1 MREVFQRLKQAILEK
16 QDTMLLTIGT
26 SSGSTPRSQGARML
40 VSAEGRIA
48 GTVGGGAVEFQAEQ
62 VAKKLVLE
70 KENAQRQFILAPN
83 NIADLG
89 MVCGGNVTIFFH
101 YLSWETPF
109 LKELCE
115 SIETHFQN
123 NQQGWLVTE
132 LDQNNLGKVS
142 FYSETGELIGPT
154 SWEGELSLLPKGIHC
169 EQKEDIIFLT
179 EAILQVGKVYIFG
192 SGHVARALVPILNY
206 LSFYCVVVDDRP
218 EFLTAQAF
226 SQAEELRVIP
236 LENLAAFIEITA
248 DDYGIVITRGHNFDF
263 IVAKQL
269 LETPAKYIGVMGSK
283 HKIASQVRRLKEVGY
298 TMTEIER
305 IFMPIGLDIAAETP
319 EELAISIAG
328 ELIQQRYQ

>member
-62 VAKKLVLE
+62 VAKKLLLE

-123 NQQGWLVTE
+123 NQQGWLMTE

-142 FYSETGELIGPT
+142 FYSETGELIGST
-154 SWEGELSLLPKGIHC
+154 SWEGGI
-169 EQKEDIIFLT
+169 KFAT
-179 EAILQVGKVYIFG
+179 
-192 SGHVARALVPILNY
+192 
-206 LSFYCVVVDDRP
+206 
-218 EFLTAQAF
+218 
-226 SQAEELRVIP
+226 
-236 LENLAAFIEITA
+236 
-248 DDYGIVITRGHNFDF
+248 
-263 IVAKQL
+263 
-269 LETPAKYIGVMGSK
+269 
-283 HKIASQVRRLKEVGY
+283 
-298 TMTEIER
+298 
-305 IFMPIGLDIAAETP
+305 
-319 EELAISIAG
+319 
-328 ELIQQRYQ
+328 